1 LIFPELLVERLA
13 KVSVAASKLATAHLL
28 VPITI
33 NVPMMFVFLAKT
45 EMVANS
51 PTELVMTTTSA
62 PMMAVTQ
69 PPAAQ
74 HRL

>member
-13 KVSVAASKLATAHLL
+13 KVSVAASKLATAPRLAL
-28 VPITI
+28 ITI

-74 HRL
+74 HQL